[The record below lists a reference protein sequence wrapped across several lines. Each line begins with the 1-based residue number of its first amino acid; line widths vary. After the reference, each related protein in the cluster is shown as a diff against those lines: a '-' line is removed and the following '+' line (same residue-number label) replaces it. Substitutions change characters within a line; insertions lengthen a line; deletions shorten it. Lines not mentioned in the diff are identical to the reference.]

1 MGRVKFFSLF
11 ALCLVFVLV
20 LALWAFSQEKKG
32 QMKGQKMLTPAQQ
45 QAELAKVVEKGKALF
60 YDKELGTSGMTCNS
74 CHLEG
79 GTKTNPMKMKGMTMD
94 AFDNLG
100 AQYPKYFPMAMKV
113 MTLDQVINFCV
124 VNPLKG
130 KPLTLDDPKLTALTT
145 YVASIKGEEKGEK
158 EKK

>member
-1 MGRVKFFSLF
+1 MGKSKTFYLF
-11 ALCLVFVLV
+11 AFCIPLVLV
-20 LALWAFSQEKKG
+20 IAFLAFGQEKKG
-32 QMKGQKMLTPAQQ
+32 RREEQNMLTPAEQ
-45 QAELAKVVEKGKALF
+45 QAELAKAVERGKALF

-100 AQYPKYFPMAMKV
+100 ARYPKYFPMAMKV

-130 KPLTLDDPKLTALTT
+130 KPLTLDDLRLTALTA
-145 YVASIKGEEKGEK
+145 YVASIEAEKVEEEKK
-158 EKK
+158 